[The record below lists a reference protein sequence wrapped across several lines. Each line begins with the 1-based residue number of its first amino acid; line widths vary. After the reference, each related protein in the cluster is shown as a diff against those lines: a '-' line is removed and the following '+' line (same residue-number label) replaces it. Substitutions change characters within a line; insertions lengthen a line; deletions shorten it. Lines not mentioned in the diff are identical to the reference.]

1 MKNTNSWVGV
11 VGMLVEFLGSHVARI
26 KSIATTG
33 VLHSGYIVLHS
44 YTVLYSVTQCYTVLH
59 SVSQY
64 YIVSHSYQ
72 YLPLCCS
79 GMTFIGVILVSYL
92 HSTCLSFLP

>member
-44 YTVLYSVTQCYTVLH
+44 VTQCYTVLH
-59 SVSQY
+59 SVTQC
-64 YIVSHSYQ
+64 YIVFHSI
-72 YLPLCCS
+72 
-79 GMTFIGVILVSYL
+79 T
-92 HSTCLSFLP
+92 